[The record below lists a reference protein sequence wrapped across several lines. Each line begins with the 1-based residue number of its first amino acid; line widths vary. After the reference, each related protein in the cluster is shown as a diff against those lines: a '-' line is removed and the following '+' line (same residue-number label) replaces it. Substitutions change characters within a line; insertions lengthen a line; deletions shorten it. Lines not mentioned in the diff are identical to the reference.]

1 MCKIFAN
8 YLTLFFSAKVLFL
21 NTDELPALETNQDER
36 VQNPT
41 EANIVQIIAEALC
54 ASGVPEESI
63 GVISVYRAQLKLLTA
78 KLKSRP
84 RIEVL
89 TADRSQ
95 GRDKDCV
102 IISLVRANEN
112 NMIGDLLRDWRRL
125 NVTFTRAKSKLII
138 VGSRKTLDTSTVVKA
153 FLGLIDENGWAY
165 ALPARADQLY
175 NLPASCTED
184 IRATQSRFY
193 KKSSGG
199 ATPPSKSQPWSSP
212 GSCSSGCKR
221 TVPSS
226 PQTTPTRG
234 QRRLKQK
241 RVFKPGPGL
250 SLKGVGGGGL
260 GSHVTRDIM
269 AELGVSQK
277 KGN

>member
-1 MCKIFAN
+1 MQT
-8 YLTLFFSAKVLFL
+8 YLTLFSSAKVLFL

-41 EANIVQIIAEALC
+41 EANVVQIIAEALC

-102 IISLVRANEN
+102 IISLVRANDN

-138 VGSRKTLDTSTVVKA
+138 VGSRKTLDSSTVVKA

-165 ALPARADQLY
+165 ALPPCADQLY
-175 NLPASCTED
+175 TLPASCTEE
-184 IRATQSRFY
+184 RATQAHFY
-193 KKSSGG
+193 KKSGGG
-199 ATPPSKSQPWSSP
+199 ATPPSKSQSWSSP
-212 GSCSSGCKR
+212 GSCSTGSKR

-250 SLKGVGGGGL
+250 SLRGGSSGL
-260 GSHVTRDIM
+260 GGHVTRDIM